1 MNNKIKI
8 LLFIFIFSGHNLWS
22 QDRFA
27 VINIE
32 LSKLAKTVDGLNQ
45 TIDFSASGATI
56 PDFVRAL
63 GLNNKINV
71 SIDPSINGHVVYN
84 FSGVVAK
91 DILLFLCTE
100 YDLDIKLIGSIIS
113 IHKYR
118 APIIEM
124 KYIPKEIDVKYNRK
138 EELLSINLHNDS
150 LFLVAKALTNI
161 TGKNIILSPKAK
173 NVIVSTY
180 ITEMPVEASIS
191 KLAYSNG
198 LEYSLTKDGFYLL
211 SISQNTKSNN
221 KKGNQKSNETQSK
234 LNVTVENNLISVE
247 SWNANI
253 SDVLIEVSE
262 ECGENYFLL
271 TPIEEQITMAIH
283 SVSFEEFLLFILTG
297 TEYSYSR
304 NNESFYIGKKDEKGL
319 KLTKVI
325 QLQHRSVVD
334 FSNYIPSSL
343 KSELEVIEFNEQNS
357 LIVNGSYSLI
367 LKLEE
372 FILSVDKV
380 VPMVI
385 IDILIIDNKSNYTI
399 ATGISAGLSDKPVN
413 TSVSLLPGVDVTLGA
428 QSINQL
434 INSFNGYGL
443 VNLGKVTPNFY
454 LSIKALEAN
463 GVIKVKSTP
472 KLSTLNGSEA
482 ELTLGNTTYY
492 YEERND
498 VISNQSTQ
506 NITTKQYKS
515 LQADFKVTILPIV
528 SGDEQV
534 TLEITVDQSDFT
546 GEVVDGAPPGQVTR
560 SFSSVVRVKNGE
572 MILLG
577 GLEEK
582 TKSQEAR
589 GIPIL
594 SRIPVLKWLFS
605 SRKKEKKSSKLNIF
619 IKPTIVY

>member
-1 MNNKIKI
+1 VNNIIKI
-8 LLFIFIFSGHNLWS
+8 LLFILIFSGHNLWS

-27 VINIE
+27 VIDTE
-32 LSKLAKTVDGLNQ
+32 LSKLAKTVEGLNQ

-113 IHKYR
+113 IHRYN
-118 APIIEM
+118 APIFKK
-124 KYIPKEIDVKYNRK
+124 KYIPKEIDVKYNK
-138 EELLSINLHNDS
+138 EEKLLSINLHNDS
-150 LFLVAKALTNI
+150 LFLVAKALTII

-173 NVIVSTY
+173 NRIVSTY
-180 ITEMPVEASIS
+180 IMEMPVEASIS

-198 LEYSLTKDGFYLL
+198 LDYSITKDGFYLL

-221 KKGNQKSNETQSK
+221 KKGNQKSNETQST

-253 SDVLIEVSE
+253 SDVLIEVSK

-283 SVSFEEFLLFILTG
+283 SVSFEEFLFFILTG
-297 TEYSYSR
+297 TEYSFSK
-304 NNESFYIGKKDEKGL
+304 NKESFYIGKKDEKGL

-334 FSNYIPSSL
+334 FSNYIPSIL
-343 KSELEVIEFNEQNS
+343 KAELEVIEFNEQNS
-357 LIVNGSYSLI
+357 LIVNGSYNSI

-380 VPMVI
+380 VPMVT

-399 ATGISAGLSDKPVN
+399 STGISAGLSDKPVN

-454 LSIKALEAN
+454 LSIKALEIN

-560 SFSSVVRVKNGE
+560 SFSSVIRVKNGE

-589 GIPIL
+589 GTPIL

>member
-1 MNNKIKI
+1 MNNILKI

-27 VINIE
+27 VINTE
-32 LSKLAKTVDGLNQ
+32 LNKLAKTVEGLNQ

-113 IHKYR
+113 IHKYS
-118 APIIEM
+118 APIIEK
-124 KYIPKEIDVKYNRK
+124 KYIPKEIDVKYNKK
-138 EELLSINLHNDS
+138 EELLSINLYNDS

-173 NVIVSTY
+173 KIIVSTY

-198 LEYSLTKDGFYLL
+198 LEYNLTKDGFYLL

-247 SWNANI
+247 SWNTNI
-253 SDVLIEVSE
+253 SDVLIEVSK

-271 TPIEEQITMAIH
+271 TPIEKQITMAIH

-367 LKLEE
+367 LQLEE

-582 TKSQEAR
+582 TKSQESR
-589 GIPIL
+589 GVPIL